1 MHATR
6 VHAHQRA
13 VGVGVGKLAR
23 LEAGREVG
31 GQPRR
36 RAVHAPAG
44 VVHGGERLLAAVEQ
58 PQVERQLV
66 ACKGWVWVWV
76 WVG

>member
-1 MHATR
+1 MARLALIRRAFVATS
-6 VHAHQRA
+6 VAA

-66 ACKGWVWVWV
+66 ACKGR
-76 WVG
+76 